1 MIRTCI
7 GAEERRQVDSHG
19 NASKHIWEIG
29 DDGGNRN
36 QDKPTYLGGLLVI
49 QVSAGVLLSKRLH
62 LTPMETGLLHV
73 GRIEMLVLLLLLLQC
88 LLLWLLLPLLLVLVK
103 KLLLLL
109 LLQETAIVVRDHPAS
124 AKVRSAN
131 CPIHLWPG
139 YLTVSK
145 TKTRATCTVSSLK
158 AAVDE
163 GTTRNVRP
171 VVVVVGARKPGL
183 AGLWLTSR
191 HVCRS

>member
-36 QDKPTYLGGLLVI
+36 RDRTTYLVGLLVI

-62 LTPMETGLLHV
+62 LSPVQTGLLHV
-73 GRIEMLVLLLLLLQC
+73 GRIEMLVLLQRLANL

-103 KLLLLL
+103 
-109 LLQETAIVVRDHPAS
+109 E
-124 AKVRSAN
+124 
-131 CPIHLWPG
+131 
-139 YLTVSK
+139 
-145 TKTRATCTVSSLK
+145 
-158 AAVDE
+158 
-163 GTTRNVRP
+163 
-171 VVVVVGARKPGL
+171 
-183 AGLWLTSR
+183 
-191 HVCRS
+191 